1 MFLNILQCVL
11 EMVTLSSYT
20 ATERLTPLFDRTVNN
35 ALVQEVPFI
44 QSTLSQLFNGL
55 NGSYRPPVGE
65 GAKSYNSSD

>member
-20 ATERLTPLFDRTVNN
+20 AMERLTLLFDRTVND

-55 NGSYRPPVGE
+55 N
-65 GAKSYNSSD
+65 